1 MEPSTRT
8 PEGEPNRCSVCG
20 KDVRIEPSRPPGD
33 APCPHCGSLL
43 WFAGHSEN
51 ISSTELPSHQV
62 VSANRWKRARKSQH
76 PQTRLLAQV
85 AVAAA
90 VGFVLSLSVVISE
103 ASSDRGSPAFCA
115 CSVGATVIG
124 SVMAG
129 FGLALRD
136 YLHDR
141 LLKRQG
147 VNVILRAY
155 FAWGFV
161 SLALCVERQ
170 LLFRSDDN

>member
-1 MEPSTRT
+1 M
-8 PEGEPNRCSVCG
+8 
-20 KDVRIEPSRPPGD
+20 
-33 APCPHCGSLL
+33 
-43 WFAGHSEN
+43 
-51 ISSTELPSHQV
+51 
-62 VSANRWKRARKSQH
+62 
-76 PQTRLLAQV
+76 
-85 AVAAA
+85 
-90 VGFVLSLSVVISE
+90 LSLSVVISE
-103 ASSDRGSPAFCA
+103 ASSDRGSPAFCMLQ
-115 CSVGATVIG
+115 CGRTVVG

-161 SLALCVERQ
+161 SLALSIGTATALA
-170 LLFRSDDN
+170 LLLATMVPLS